1 MTQPISYTTVN
12 GVQLPN
18 LLLPQ
23 DKTIRFG
30 RYAEARREFL
40 MNHHKPFYTSLKLQC
55 QLDQH
60 LKEVQDRAE
69 QMEEQLMTTMAA
81 QEGLTE
87 KLKAENMMTWVQ
99 GMNNLKQRVQE
110 IVMSEV
116 IYQR

>member
-1 MTQPISYTTVN
+1 MN
-12 GVQLPN
+12 GVMLPN
-18 LLLPQ
+18 LLLSQ

-40 MNHHKPFYTSLKLQC
+40 MNHHKPYYTSLKLQC

-87 KLKAENMMTWVQ
+87 QMKASDMMTWVQ
-99 GMNNLKQRVQE
+99 RMNNLKQRVQE
-110 IVMSEV
+110 IVMNEV